1 VPTLS
6 AQIKKNLKN
15 KNMYQIAKPLFLIC
29 ETPLHA
35 GSGSDLGIVD
45 LPIQRE
51 RHTSFPKI
59 EASSLK
65 GALREAVEQEVLSK
79 LTKDEKD
86 KYNNIKTVEPELIKL
101 NKVFGFDDGAL
112 KGFDKD
118 EMKNLFEEGKTDF
131 AGAIGFTDARLLLFP
146 VKSMKGVFAWVTCP
160 KVLRQFERDMKL
172 TGDKSFSIA
181 GLEKLTNSAENECYI
196 LCETSESDLIVGGDK
211 IILEEYAF
219 TATNKDLKVEE
230 KCLSKYFADTF
241 FEINSYWHSKAQKS
255 IVILSDDDF
264 KDFTNL
270 STEVITRTKISNVTG
285 TVDKENGALF
295 TEEYL
300 PAESVMYSLVMA
312 HDEFS
317 SAADK
322 MTAASIQNF
331 FKENLEP
338 IVQIGGNATLGKGLV
353 RTVFEEITTCE
364 KKTKEQKTEMSNSEN

>member
-1 VPTLS
+1 
-6 AQIKKNLKN
+6 
-15 KNMYQIAKPLFLIC
+15 MYQIAKPLFLIC

-79 LTKDEKD
+79 LTKDEND
-86 KYNNIKTVEPELIKL
+86 KYNNIGTVKPELIKL

-112 KGFDKD
+112 KGFSKD
-118 EMKNLFEEGKTDF
+118 EMKKLFEEGKTDF

-146 VKSMKGVFAWVTCP
+146 IKSMKGVFAWVTCP
-160 KVLRQFERDMKL
+160 KVLRQFESDMKL
-172 TGDKSFSIA
+172 ANNEFVIS
-181 GLEKLTNSAENECYI
+181 GLNDLSNSSENECHI
-196 LCETSESDLIVGGDK
+196 LCELSKSDLIVGGNK

-219 TATNKDLKVEE
+219 TASNKDLKVGE
-230 KCLSKYFADTF
+230 KKLAEYFANTF
-241 FEINSYWHSKAQKS
+241 FEAKSYWYKKAETS

-270 STEVITRTKISNVTG
+270 STEVITRTKIDNETG
-285 TVDKENGALF
+285 TVTNGALF

-317 SAADK
+317 GAADK
-322 MTAASIQNF
+322 MTADCVQHF
-331 FKENLEP
+331 FKDNLNP